1 MIKACVANQCPVD
14 DIREIR
20 STFGNKL
27 FQFLIEKADEQA
39 RDTTLAH
46 GNVLEQ
52 YKTTFQPFLQEC
64 DIIDK
69 YGDLF
74 QREYYHFVSLHRFPS
89 FNQNEANSKQNA
101 SKNYRKNFL
110 YGMDDDEIDLN
121 EQPDQNEA
129 ENHNQTVF

>member
-1 MIKACVANQCPVD
+1 M
-14 DIREIR
+14 
-20 STFGNKL
+20 
-27 FQFLIEKADEQA
+27 
-39 RDTTLAH
+39 
-46 GNVLEQ
+46 LEQ
-52 YKTTFQPFLQEC
+52 YKTKFQPFLQEC